1 MNGTL
6 TIEPTAALSQH
17 FDAREDFARWYEHRI
32 EYAWVSLLIVLIYRC
47 VIEQGAHVVLYFV
60 DSFLDYISSWSDE
73 CIDLAMRA
81 LSDFKE
87 DYRTFANNLID
98 NESGHDDEED
108 GAESQDEMELAPE
121 DILISMLNKVVEDL
135 LKVSRLHL
143 LILHEFG
150 LWHAVNTYAIF
161 YQN

>member
-1 MNGTL
+1 
-6 TIEPTAALSQH
+6 
-17 FDAREDFARWYEHRI
+17 
-32 EYAWVSLLIVLIYRC
+32 
-47 VIEQGAHVVLYFV
+47 
-60 DSFLDYISSWSDE
+60 
-73 CIDLAMRA
+73 MRA

-150 LWHAVNTYAIF
+150 L
-161 YQN
+161 